1 MGALEW
7 TALGVIATVVS
18 ICGGV
23 LVRLMDRLNQAEAR
37 AETAEKVANSASIA
51 IQANHLEIDRIKA
64 DLVDHRVAVAREY
77 VSKDTL
83 ASLETRIVD
92 AINRLGDR
100 LDKMFTGQ
108 H

>member
-7 TALGVIATVVS
+7 SAIGVVVTILS

-23 LVRLMDRLNQAEAR
+23 LVRLTDRLNKAEGKAEA
-37 AETAEKVANSASIA
+37 ADTKAAAAAISVASNG
-51 IQANHLEIDRIKA
+51 LEIERLRA

>member
-1 MGALEW
+1 MV
-7 TALGVIATVVS
+7 LGG
-18 ICGGV
+18 GGV
-23 LVRLMDRLNQAEAR
+23 LVRLMDRLNKSEAKSDS
-37 AETAEKVANSASIA
+37 AAFATTATN
-51 IQANHLEIDRIKA
+51 LEMERLRA
-64 DLVDHRVAVAREY
+64 DLVDHRVAVAKEY